1 MTTATRAE
9 KRTKNSGAAGAFL
22 AALAGLLCLTLS
34 CILAYHHP
42 LSPAW
47 AAASVAVLVGLGVW
61 QPRCVWWLPPALLP
75 LIGLAPWTGWIVFEE
90 FDLLLLAL
98 LAGAYARWMYSMR
111 QTAAGVV
118 ADRNQSRRHRRSPQG
133 AYALVALTVLLF
145 ATSVLISMFRG
156 FDDAGGFSFGW
167 FQGYHEPMN
176 SLRLAKPFFLAL
188 LWWPLWRAAQ
198 RTSPEASNEAL
209 GLGLLLGMAT
219 VGLVALWERLAFTG
233 LLNFSTDYRTTA
245 LFWEMHVGGAA
256 LDGFLA
262 LTVPF
267 VLRELMLAR
276 SSRQW
281 MLAAGVMLLAAYV
294 SLTTFSRGVYLAV
307 PLGLGLTAW
316 LHTRQINH
324 PSREGGKDGPLGKD
338 DNRSETESPRGRLS
352 WRSSACWVLLFM
364 ALSTWMFPTSGYR
377 GMLALLGSVGL
388 LMLLLPRLLLLGPA
402 HWASVCFGGAF
413 LSACAW
419 GVAWFVPKGAYIA
432 YALVATGTAM
442 AVASGYF
449 RPSQPPTTRSNITAA
464 IGLLAT
470 WAAMLAVAMHW
481 GGNEAAKRAA
491 AVAVGLCVLMLVWVL
506 LRGRK
511 KIQSDPPTTSWR
523 GQLAVLGAMAI
534 SGALVAVFAGGAYM
548 GERFSTGGKDFGGR
562 LLHWQIGINALN
574 GPWDWALGKG
584 QGRYPASH
592 FNSGLVEDQTGDYR
606 LRQDPAGNHYL
617 AMSGGKHI
625 LGWGEM
631 FRISQRVT
639 APLGTTQVQFDARVK
654 TPVTL
659 HFEVCEKHLLYN
671 NACLIQKVEV
681 KPAASGSPA
690 WQSLSAVLDGERNP
704 STGPRWAP
712 KLIMFSVG
720 VYTNG
725 AVAEVDNLKLLD
737 STGAN
742 LLRNSDFSLDMAQW
756 FFTSDRHHMP
766 WHIKSVF
773 MHVFFDQGWVGLLL
787 WLALS
792 AGALWRVTLGSGRQ
806 HSLSPAIAGSL
817 LGFAVVG
824 LFDSLLDVPRLA
836 TLYYLLVLVAL
847 VLRPS
852 HVNHG
857 VSR

>member
-9 KRTKNSGAAGAFL
+9 RGTKSSSGAAGAFL
-22 AALAGLLCLTLS
+22 AALTGLLCLVLS
-34 CILAYHHP
+34 SILAYHHP

-47 AAASVAVLVGLGVW
+47 AAASVAVLVGLGAW
-61 QPRCVWWLPPALLP
+61 QPRCIWWLPPALLP

-98 LAGAYARWMYSMR
+98 LAGAYARLVFPNRLAETS
-111 QTAAGVV
+111 AAAQG
-118 ADRNQSRRHRRSPQG
+118 DQSRRHRGSPQG
-133 AYALVALTVLLF
+133 AYALVALAVLLF
-145 ATSVLISMFRG
+145 AASVIIAMLRG

-198 RTSPEASNEAL
+198 RTSPEESNQALSL
-209 GLGLLLGMAT
+209 GLMLGMAT
-219 VGLVALWERLAFTG
+219 VALVALWERLAFTG

-276 SSRQW
+276 SSRRW

-316 LHTRQINH
+316 LHTRQVAWGSTNARTA
-324 PSREGGKDGPLGKD
+324 PGTTATLASGVGWGASL
-338 DNRSETESPRGRLS
+338 
-352 WRSSACWVLLFM
+352 AWVVLFM
-364 ALSTWMFPTSGYR
+364 ALATWMFPTSGYR
-377 GMLALLGSVGL
+377 GMLALLGSQGL
-388 LMLLLPRLLLLGPA
+388 LMLLLPRLRLLGPT
-402 HWASVCFGGAF
+402 HWATVYFGGAL

-432 YALVATGTAM
+432 YALVATGTALT
-442 AVASGYF
+442 VATGYL
-449 RPSQPPTTRSNITAA
+449 RPTQSPTIRSNVMAA
-464 IGLLAT
+464 MGLLAT
-470 WAAMLAVAMHW
+470 WATMVAVAKHW
-481 GGNEAAKRAA
+481 GGDAAAERAA
-491 AVAVGLCVLMLVWVL
+491 AVAVALLMLLPVLVL
-506 LRGRK
+506 LTRRN
-511 KIQSDPPTTSWR
+511 KIQSNAPAASLR
-523 GQLAVLGAMAI
+523 SQLAVLGTMAI

-562 LLHWQIGINALN
+562 LLHWQIGVNALV

-584 QGRYPASH
+584 QGRYPSSH

-606 LRQDPAGNHYL
+606 LRQDSNGQAHL
-617 AMSGGKHI
+617 AMSAGKHI

-631 FRISQRVT
+631 FRISQRIS
-639 APLGTTQVQFDARVK
+639 APLGATQVQFDAHVK

-671 NACLIQKVEV
+671 NACLIEKIEV
-681 KPAASGSPA
+681 KPAAPGGPA

-704 STGPRWAP
+704 SRGSLWAP

-737 STGAN
+737 STGTN
-742 LLRNSDFSLDMAQW
+742 LLSNGDFSHDMAQW

-766 WHIKSVF
+766 WHIKSMF
-773 MHVFFDQGWVGLLL
+773 MHVFFDQGVVGLVL
-787 WLALS
+787 WLALT
-792 AGALWRVTLGSGRQ
+792 AGALWRVSCGNARHHT
-806 HSLSPAIAGSL
+806 LSPAIAGSL

-836 TLYYLLVLVAL
+836 ALYYLLVLVAL
-847 VLRPS
+847 VLQAP
-852 HVNHG
+852 NQKNG

>member
-9 KRTKNSGAAGAFL
+9 RGEKSSSSAVGAFL
-22 AALAGLLCLTLS
+22 AALTGLLCLVLS
-34 CILAYHHP
+34 CTLAYHHP

-47 AAASVAVLVGLGVW
+47 AAVSVAVLVGLGVW
-61 QPRCVWWLPPALLP
+61 QPRFIWWLPPALLP

-98 LAGAYARWMYSMR
+98 LAGAYARLVFSNR
-111 QTAAGVV
+111 QADAGAAAQGHK
-118 ADRNQSRRHRRSPQG
+118 SRRRRTSVQG
-133 AYALVALTVLLF
+133 AFALVALTALLF
-145 ATSVLISMFRG
+145 AASVLISTFRG
-156 FDDAGGFSFGW
+156 FEDAGGFSFGW

-198 RTSPEASNEAL
+198 RTSPEESNQAL
-209 GLGLLLGMAT
+209 SLGLLLGMAS
-219 VGLVALWERLAFTG
+219 VSLIALWERLAFTG

-267 VLRELMLAR
+267 VLRELVLAR
-276 SSRQW
+276 SSRRW
-281 MLAAGVMLLAAYV
+281 ILAAGVMLLAAYV

-316 LHTRQINH
+316 LHTRQV
-324 PSREGGKDGPLGKD
+324 
-338 DNRSETESPRGRLS
+338 
-352 WRSSACWVLLFM
+352 AWVSTNARTAPGTTATLVSGTAWGASLAWVVLFM
-364 ALSTWMFPTSGYR
+364 ALATWMFPTSGYR
-377 GMLALLGSVGL
+377 GMLALLGSLGL
-388 LMLLLPRLLLLGPA
+388 LMLMLPRLQLLGLA
-402 HWASVCFGGAF
+402 HWATACAGGAF

-442 AVASGYF
+442 TVATGYF
-449 RPSQPPTTRSNITAA
+449 RPKQSPTIRSNMLAA
-464 IGLLAT
+464 MGMLAT
-470 WAAMLAVAMHW
+470 WAAMVAVAMHW
-481 GGNEAAKRAA
+481 GGDAAAERAA
-491 AVAVGLCVLMLVWVL
+491 AVALGLLLLVPMLLM
-506 LRGRK
+506 RRRK
-511 KIQSDPPTTSWR
+511 QLQGDASTPSWR
-523 GQLAVLGAMAI
+523 SQLAVLGTMAI

-562 LLHWQIGINALN
+562 LLHWQIGVNALE

-606 LRQDPAGNHYL
+606 LRQDSNGQTHL
-617 AMSGGKHI
+617 AMSAGKHI

-631 FRISQRVT
+631 FRVSQRVA

-671 NACLIQKVEV
+671 NACLIEKIEV
-681 KPAASGSPA
+681 KPAAPGGPE
-690 WQSLSAVLDGERNP
+690 WQRLSAVLDGERNP
-704 STGPRWAP
+704 SRGSLWAP

-737 STGAN
+737 STGTN
-742 LLRNSDFSLDMAQW
+742 LLSNGDFSRDMAQW

-766 WHIKSVF
+766 WHIKSMF
-773 MHVFFDQGWVGLLL
+773 MHVFFDQGVVGLVL
-787 WLALS
+787 WLALT
-792 AGALWRVTLGSGRQ
+792 AGALWRVSCGNARHHT
-806 HSLSPAIAGSL
+806 LSPAIAGSL

-836 TLYYLLVLVAL
+836 ALYYLLVLVAL
-847 VLRPS
+847 VLQAPS
-852 HVNHG
+852 QKNG
-857 VSR
+857 AFR

>member
-1 MTTATRAE
+1 MTTATLAD
-9 KRTKNSGAAGAFL
+9 KSKKNPVTTGAV
-22 AALAGLLCLTLS
+22 LAGMASLLCLILS
-34 CILAYHHP
+34 GILAYNHP

-47 AAASVAVLVGLGVW
+47 AAVGLAALTCLGVW
-61 QPRCVWWLPPALLP
+61 QSRCVWWLPPALLP

-98 LAGAYARWMYSMR
+98 LAGAYARLVFSN
-111 QTAAGVV
+111 QQAEAGVT
-118 ADRNQSRRHRRSPQG
+118 AKGNKSRRLRDNPQG

-145 ATSVLISMFRG
+145 AASVLVSMFRG
-156 FDDAGGFSFGW
+156 FDDAGSFSFGW

-198 RTSPEASNEAL
+198 RTSPEASAQAL

-219 VGLVALWERLAFTG
+219 VGLIALWERLAFTG

-276 SSRQW
+276 SSRRW
-281 MLAAGVMLLAAYV
+281 VLAAGVMLLAAYV

-307 PLGLGLTAW
+307 PLGLALTAW
-316 LHTRQINH
+316 LHTRQV
-324 PSREGGKDGPLGKD
+324 
-338 DNRSETESPRGRLS
+338 S
-352 WRSSACWVLLFM
+352 WVSTDARRAAGIAPTASGTGWGSSLAWVVLFM
-364 ALSTWMFPTSGYR
+364 ALATWMFPTSGYR
-377 GMLALLGSVGL
+377 GMLALLGSLGL
-388 LMLLLPRLLLLGPA
+388 LMLMLPRLQLLGPA
-402 HWASVCFGGAF
+402 HWATACVGGAL

-442 AVASGYF
+442 TLASGYL
-449 RPSQPPTTRSNITAA
+449 RPSQSPTTRSHIAA
-464 IGLLAT
+464 AMGLLAT
-470 WAAMLAVAMHW
+470 WATMVAVAMHW
-481 GGNEAAKRAA
+481 GGDAAAERAV
-491 AVAVGLCVLMLVWVL
+491 AVAVGLFLLMPVL
-506 LRGRK
+506 LLLRRRK
-511 KIQSDPPTTSWR
+511 KIQDNTPTTSWR
-523 GQLAVLGAMAI
+523 GQLALLGTMAI

-562 LLHWQIGINALN
+562 LMHWQIGINALN

-606 LRQDPAGNHYL
+606 LRQEANGQTHL
-617 AMSGGKHI
+617 AMSAGKHI

-639 APLGTTQVQFDARVK
+639 APLGATQVQFDARVK
-654 TPVTL
+654 APITL

-671 NACLIQKVEV
+671 NACLIKQVEV
-681 KPAASGSPA
+681 KPAAAGGGA
-690 WQSLSAVLDGERNP
+690 WQSLSAMLDGERNP
-704 STGPRWAP
+704 SRGPLWAP

-725 AVAEVDNLKLLD
+725 ALAEVDNLKLLD
-737 STGAN
+737 STGN
-742 LLRNSDFSLDMAQW
+742 DLLSNGDFSRDMAQW

-766 WHIKSVF
+766 WHIKSMF
-773 MHVFFDQGWVGLLL
+773 MHVFFDQGVVGLLL

-792 AGALWRVTLGSGRQ
+792 VGALWRVSLGNARQ
-806 HSLSPAIAGSL
+806 HTLSPAIAGSL

-847 VLRPS
+847 VLRPPS
-852 HVNHG
+852 LNHG